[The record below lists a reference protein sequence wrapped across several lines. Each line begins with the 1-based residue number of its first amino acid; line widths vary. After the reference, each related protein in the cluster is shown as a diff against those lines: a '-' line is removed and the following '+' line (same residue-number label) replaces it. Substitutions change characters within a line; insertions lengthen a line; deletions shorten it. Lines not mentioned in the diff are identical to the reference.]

1 MTHDI
6 TKGDGVFKSSVR
18 TIAAATAAATGQT
31 LKTRTAVS
39 NLRTM
44 CTRHLQSVTIVE
56 VRELEHVT
64 IVPQTLRNEHRQIK
78 LQGVVRAEQ
87 YIRRRTLQRR
97 ERQATIERIVACL
110 VVD

>member
-18 TIAAATAAATGQT
+18 TITATTAAATGHA
-31 LKTRTAVS
+31 LKTRTSIS

-44 CTRHLQSVTIVE
+44 CTHHLQSVTVVE

-64 IVPQTLRNEHRQIK
+64 IVAQTLGNEHRQVK
-78 LQGVVRAEQ
+78 LQGVVRAEHN
-87 YIRRRTLQRR
+87 IR
-97 ERQATIERIVACL
+97 
-110 VVD
+110 

>member
-6 TKGDGVFKSSVR
+6 TKGDGVFKSSVH
-18 TIAAATAAATGQT
+18 TTAAATAAATDQT
-31 LKTRTAVS
+31 LKTRTSIS

-44 CTRHLQSVTIVE
+44 CTHHLQSVTVVE

-64 IVPQTLRNEHRQIK
+64 IVAQTLGNEHRQVK
-78 LQGVVRAEQ
+78 LQGVVRAEHN
-87 YIRRRTLQRR
+87 IRRRKLQRR
-97 ERQATIERIVACL
+97 ERQATIERIVARL